1 MAFDIATRQS
11 PEGFERA
18 LLAKEAFRETPMAF
32 GYGSSVMKYPS
43 PEFNSRFAGDALIGG
58 INGEFGSATNNKE
71 NKTAQDALAKWTQQ
85 YTAGMFGP
93 GLGAEPVPPE
103 GAAQ

>member
-1 MAFDIATRQS
+1 VAFDIATRQS

-43 PEFNSRFAGDALIGG
+43 PDLR
-58 INGEFGSATNNKE
+58 ATR
-71 NKTAQDALAKWTQQ
+71 
-85 YTAGMFGP
+85 
-93 GLGAEPVPPE
+93 
-103 GAAQ
+103 

>member
-58 INGEFGSATNNKE
+58 INGEFGSATNNKG
-71 NKTAQDALAKWTQQ
+71 NKRVQDTLAQWTRQ

-103 GAAQ
+103 GAA